1 MDRLNITVLSVAR
14 IEMGQNKNTI
24 LKNTSYL
31 GLSTLISY
39 GLLFFS
45 TVFIARRLGPDNFGK
60 VSVAQIISVYLC
72 ILTDGMKLFGVREI
86 AKNRQ
91 NDVLSEIKTNFNNI
105 TLISILLLLSSIFLI
120 LLLSIDPDYKIL
132 LASTI
137 GGSMVMASVF
147 VDWIYQGHEKM
158 SYVAIANFIKYMLYV
173 SLVMVFLYFN
183 ANIKWIGIATLLASV
198 LASLYLFLSLRKLNI
213 KLAFTSNISTLLN
226 GFEGIKAQFVLGM
239 TSLRN
244 QIFYAPVTFILG
256 LQGLHAN
263 AGYFNA
269 AFKISFFLGALGN
282 VYMQSVFPR
291 VCTYCNSSG
300 DQLND
305 FINRSTR
312 LLVFIFLPVGLG
324 GTLLS
329 GKILAAIFGPEYQ
342 ASEEIL
348 KVLIWSIL
356 IMLMTYNFSS
366 VLIGYNRQDLFIRI
380 ILTVS
385 ILNLLADVFLM
396 KFLKG
401 NGAAWISLASEAA
414 VLITLALS
422 CKKLF
427 NVKVKWDVA
436 TPAAGSLLMYAVL
449 SWLNIGN
456 LFINIVLG
464 ICIYMVFIH
473 FIAGISFRELL
484 RVEQ

>member
-1 MDRLNITVLSVAR
+1 
-14 IEMGQNKNTI
+14 MGHNKNTI
-24 LKNTSYL
+24 LRNTSYL

-45 TVFIARRLGPDNFGK
+45 TVFIARRLGPDSFGK

-72 ILTDGMKLFGVREI
+72 ILTDGMKLYGVREI
-86 AKNRQ
+86 ARNRQ
-91 NDVLSEIKTNFNNI
+91 KDVLSDIKTNFNNL
-105 TLISILLLLSSIFLI
+105 TLVSLLLLLSSLFLIFLLPI
-120 LLLSIDPDYKIL
+120 EPDYKIL
-132 LASTI
+132 LISTV

-147 VDWIYQGHEKM
+147 VDWIYQGHEMM
-158 SYVAIANFIKYMLYV
+158 SYVAIANFFRYLLYV
-173 SLVMVFLYFN
+173 LLVMVFVYMD
-183 ANIKWIGIATLLASV
+183 ANIKWVGIATLLASV
-198 LASLYLFLSLRKLNI
+198 FASLYLFLNLRKLNI
-213 KLAFTSNISTLLN
+213 KLSFTSNISTLLN
-226 GFEGIKAQFVLGM
+226 GFDAIKAQFILGM

-291 VCTYCNSSG
+291 VCTYCNGSTE
-300 DQLND
+300 QLND
-305 FINRSTR
+305 FVNRSTR
-312 LLVFIFLPVGLG
+312 LMTFIFIPVGFG

-342 ASEEIL
+342 AGEEIF

-366 VLIGYNRQDLFIRI
+366 VLIGYNRQDLFIKI

-385 ILNLLADVFLM
+385 AFNVLADVVLM

-401 NGAAWISLASEAA
+401 TGAAWISLVSEVA
-414 VLITLALS
+414 VLITLAVS
-422 CKKLF
+422 CQRLF
-427 NVKVKWDVA
+427 NVRVRWNVA
-436 TPAAGSLLMYAVL
+436 APAAGSLLMYGTL
-449 SWLNIGN
+449 LWLNIGN
-456 LFINIVLG
+456 LFACIALGMSIYLVFMHVIVG
-464 ICIYMVFIH
+464 V
-473 FIAGISFRELL
+473 SFRELL
-484 RVEQ
+484 RVE

>member
-1 MDRLNITVLSVAR
+1 
-14 IEMGQNKNTI
+14 MGHNKNTI

-45 TVFIARRLGPDNFGK
+45 TVFIARRLGPDSFGK
-60 VSVAQIISVYLC
+60 ISVAQIICIYLS
-72 ILTDGMKLFGVREI
+72 ILTDGMKLYGVREI
-86 AKNRQ
+86 ARNRQ
-91 NDVLSEIKTNFNNI
+91 QDVLSEIKKNFNNL
-105 TLISILLLLSSIFLI
+105 TLVSLLLFLSSIFMI
-120 LLLSIDPDYKIL
+120 VLLPIEPDYKML
-132 LASTI
+132 LVSTI

-147 VDWIYQGHEKM
+147 VDWIYQGHEMM
-158 SYVAIANFIKYMLYV
+158 SYVAVANLVRYILYV
-173 SLVMVFLYFN
+173 LLVILFIYKN
-183 ANIKWIGIATLLASV
+183 ANIMWIGIATLLASII
-198 LASLYLFLSLRKLNI
+198 ASMYLFLSLRKLNI
-213 KLAFTSNISTLLN
+213 KLAFTSNISALLN
-226 GFEGIKAQFVLGM
+226 DFGGIKDQLILGM

-291 VCTYCNSSG
+291 VCNYCNGSAE
-300 DQLND
+300 QLNN
-305 FINRSTR
+305 FVNRSTR
-312 LLVFIFLPVGLG
+312 LLMFILIPVGFG

-342 ASEEIL
+342 AGEDIL

-366 VLIGYNRQDLFIRI
+366 VLIGHNRQDLFIKI

-385 ILNLLADVFLM
+385 ALNLLADVVLM

-401 NGAAWISLASEAA
+401 NGAAWISLASEIA
-414 VLITLALS
+414 VLIALALS
-422 CKKLF
+422 CQRLF
-427 NVKVKWDVA
+427 NVRVKWNVTA
-436 TPAAGSLLMYAVL
+436 PVAGSILMYVVL
-449 SWLNIGN
+449 WWFNIGN
-456 LFINIVLG
+456 LIATIGLG
-464 ICIYMVFIH
+464 ICIYLIFMYL
-473 FIAGISFRELL
+473 IAGISFRQLL
-484 RVEQ
+484 RVE